1 MEKKKEKGSLTVEA
15 AVFLVL
21 FLAAFLTL
29 LNFARLTR
37 AQTVMQHAI
46 NGTAMQIS
54 QYGYLLTKT
63 GMAAAMGQ
71 CADDAKVTR
80 SNISEITS
88 AVSGLSGAVQNLGNG
103 ISEET
108 VTGLVDAIQDAD
120 AAADIARG
128 YFNNPEGLL
137 TGLAA
142 VGKSDLENAVCTAV
156 VSKMAEGQ
164 LEAYLEE
171 LVDDPDAY
179 LEEIGIVG
187 GMDGLD
193 FGDSALILEG
203 GKKDINITVR
213 FKVKNQMFPFLD
225 FGEHEM
231 CLNASTRLW

>member
-1 MEKKKEKGSLTVEA
+1 MGKRREKGSLTVEA

-29 LNFARLTR
+29 LNFARLVR

-63 GMAAAMGQ
+63 GMADAMGQ
-71 CADDAKVTR
+71 CADDAKETR
-80 SNISEITS
+80 SNISEIAS
-88 AVSGLSGAVQNLGNG
+88 AVSDLSGAVQNLGNG

-108 VTGLVDAIQDAD
+108 VTGMITSIQDAG
-120 AAADIARG
+120 AAADIAEG
-128 YFNNPEGLL
+128 YFRDPQGLL
-137 TGLAA
+137 AGLAA
-142 VGKSDLENAVCTAV
+142 VGKSELENAVCTAV
-156 VSKMAEGQ
+156 FSKIAEGQ
-164 LEAYLEE
+164 LEAYLEA
-171 LVDDPDAY
+171 LVEDPDAY

-187 GMDGLD
+187 GMNGLD
-193 FGDSALILEG
+193 FRDSKLVLEG
-203 GKKDINITVR
+203 GKKDISITVR
-213 FKVKNQMFPFLD
+213 FKVKNKMFPFLD